1 MTSSFLTFSLQN
13 DEPIILDG
21 KLMVD
26 RNVLTSSILAAAV
39 VVVTGGTPSKADSF
53 KITITEWCPYMCTE
67 SDKRGFTTDIVEA
80 AFQSQ
85 GQDIE
90 FLPLPWLRALDLTRK
105 GETDGSLAPAKAEA
119 PDFIY
124 PDMPV
129 SHQQMCFFTAADH
142 AWRYDGTSSLEEIRF
157 GFLSNLSLPG
167 IMDYV
172 AEKQGSD
179 RIQPIADGQFM
190 KKNFRK
196 IDNGRIEA
204 LIDDQN
210 VVFYYLKQERIE
222 PDTYRLA
229 GCLDREPIYL
239 GLTPARPEESARMAS
254 IYQKGLTA
262 IRASGELEQILL
274 GYGTPSAA
282 PVM

>member
-1 MTSSFLTFSLQN
+1 MAGRSLLKSSFL
-13 DEPIILDG
+13 
-21 KLMVD
+21 
-26 RNVLTSSILAAAV
+26 AAAIYAV
-39 VVVTGGTPSKADSF
+39 AGATPSTADSF

-67 SDKRGFTTDIVEA
+67 TDKRGFTTDIVEA
-80 AFQSQ
+80 AFRSQ
-85 GQDIE
+85 GHDIE
-90 FLPLPWLRALDLTRK
+90 FLALPWLRALDLTRK

-119 PDFIY
+119 PDFVY

-129 SHQQMCFFTAADH
+129 SNQQMCFFTAADH
-142 AWRYDGTSSLEEIRF
+142 AWRYDGRSSLEEIRF

-167 IMDYV
+167 IMNYV

-179 RIQPIADGQFM
+179 RVQPISDGQFM
-190 KKNFRK
+190 KKNFKK

-210 VVFYYLKQERIE
+210 VVFYYLQQERIE
-222 PDTYRLA
+222 PGTYRLA

-239 GLTPARPEESARMAS
+239 GLTPARPEESARLAS
-254 IYQKGLTA
+254 IYQKGLLA
-262 IRASGELEQILL
+262 IQVSGELERILL
-274 GYGTPSAA
+274 AYGTPGAA